1 MDRIR
6 ILRREKKISQRDLGG
21 MLGRTR
27 NSVSQWELGKQV
39 PGVVDIGH
47 MCHIFRVSSDYL
59 LGLSDDRQEPE
70 WLEDNTPD
78 HETRANLLRLR
89 QLRIERRITQ
99 QELAAEI
106 GRACSTISVWEREK
120 QTPGITDIGE
130 LCHIF
135 GVSSDYLL
143 GLSEQRQA
151 GVPDEAAEEDEAAV
165 EVFAAHLPLDAS
177 YDMLNTEGQ
186 KLMSQLF
193 EVALKLFPAEPEAA
207 DEDDDVD

>member
-6 ILRREKKISQRDLGG
+6 VLRREEKISQRDLGS

-47 MCHIFRVSSDYL
+47 MCRIFRVSADYL
-59 LGLSDDRQEPE
+59 LGLSDDRQEPD
-70 WLEDNTPD
+70 WISNPD
-78 HETRANLLRLR
+78 LGKMRANLLRLR
-89 QLRIERRITQ
+89 ELRIERHITQ

-120 QTPGITDIGE
+120 QTPGVTDIGE

-135 GVSSDYLL
+135 GVSADYLL
-143 GLSEQRQA
+143 GLSELRYVN
-151 GVPDEAAEEDEAAV
+151 GVPPLPEDEPEEP
-165 EVFAAHLPLDAS
+165 EVLAAHLPS
-177 YDMLNTEGQ
+177 EMNYSMLNPEGQ
-186 KLMSQLF
+186 ELMSQFF
-193 EVALKLFPAEPEAA
+193 EVALKLFPADPPMLNEEG
-207 DEDDDVD
+207 D